1 MVSSVAV
8 LDRSRT
14 RGEWVYFKPASGRS
28 TLLAAPWIE
37 TVDED
42 RLVQSNPVV
51 VALRRR
57 AAHPV
62 SPERDYLAGYVPSDD
77 DTPDITAA
85 ASHAVDAWAD
95 EE

>member
-1 MVSSVAV
+1 MVSSIAV
-8 LDRSRT
+8 HEQSRT
-14 RGEWVYFKPASGRS
+14 RAEWINFESEPRRS
-28 TLLAAPWIE
+28 TLLSVPWIE

-57 AAHPV
+57 IAHPA
-62 SPERDYLAGYVPSDD
+62 SPDKDYLAGYVPCDD
-77 DTPDITAA
+77 DTPDITEA
-85 ASHAVDAWAD
+85 ASRGVNAWAD